1 MSHHQTQTPVNAAIT
16 IRRMDLN
23 DDDGAS
29 LARLAE
35 LDSNEPLDGAVL
47 GIEVEGRLLAAT
59 SLTTGQTIAD
69 PFSRTGELTV
79 LLKARAAQIRR
90 RDRKRAPRRRG
101 RAAVAGGPAGQIS
114 TLPRWG

>member
-1 MSHHQTQTPVNAAIT
+1 MRHHQTQTPVNAAIT

-23 DDDGAS
+23 DDDRAS
-29 LARLAE
+29 LDRLAE
-35 LDSNEPLDGAVL
+35 LDSNEPLDGPVL
-47 GIEVEGRLLAAT
+47 GAEVEGQLLAAI

-69 PFSRTGELTV
+69 PFSRTGELT
-79 LLKARAAQIRR
+79 LLLGARAGQIRR

-101 RAAVAGGPAGQIS
+101 RPAVAGGPAGRIS